1 MSDEPQP
8 EESLPPHL
16 IEGARSSRSKCKA
29 CRRKI
34 DKGALRLGV
43 LIEGP
48 YGTGYL
54 WHHLTC
60 AARRRP
66 DDVEQAYAD
75 EAWRFAK
82 EPPQKVPPLEKLRA
96 LREAAERRREE
107 RKAIPYAESAPSG
120 RARCK
125 QCNELIAKD
134 SMRVVLGR
142 EVEFGNQVRVGPIN
156 VHPACV
162 AKALK
167 AEDNATEAEGLA
179 EALRVNS
186 RGVPSERIESVI
198 AEIERA

>member
-1 MSDEPQP
+1 VQ
-8 EESLPPHL
+8 
-16 IEGARSSRSKCKA
+16 EGARSSRSKCKT

-34 DKGALRLGV
+34 DKGALRLGI

-60 AARRRP
+60 AARRRSG
-66 DDVEQAYAD
+66 DVEQAYAD
-75 EAWRFAK
+75 EAWKQAK
-82 EPPQKVPPLEKLRA
+82 EPPKKLPSLDKLRA
-96 LREAAERRREE
+96 LGEAAEKRREE
-107 RKAIPYAESAPSG
+107 RKALPYVEPSPSG

-142 EVEFGNQVRVGPIN
+142 EVEFGNQVRVGPVN

-162 AKALK
+162 ADALEV
-167 AEDNATEAEGLA
+167 EDSATEAEGLA
-179 EALRVNS
+179 EALRANS
-186 RGVPSERIESVI
+186 RDVPSDRIESTI
-198 AEIERA
+198 TEIERA